1 MGRQP
6 RRAPEVVPNQERHR
20 PLSLQ
25 TTDFGHVTRDGRI
38 IQDGTYYRWSKKGD
52 EIGMKGLERKIK
64 RGRPF
69 GITCCR
75 LRLSRADSSCSFSCC
90 HLCVIFKIL
99 LCSSTLYLQLIPRL
113 IPRSYTREYTK
124 YTFGTRCNGEYTD
137 TLGSGAWEEA
147 GAMEGLW
154 VL

>member
-1 MGRQP
+1 MTSVKLSASKWGASP
-6 RRAPEVVPNQERHR
+6 AEPPEVVPNQERHR

-25 TTDFGHVTRDGRI
+25 TADFGHVTRDGRI
-38 IQDGTYYRWSKKGD
+38 IQDGTYYRWSEKGD

-90 HLCVIFKIL
+90 HLQNTSLFFNVVLTTNPTTDPTILYSRIYKIHVW
-99 LCSSTLYLQLIPRL
+99 Y
-113 IPRSYTREYTK
+113 
-124 YTFGTRCNGEYTD
+124 
-137 TLGSGAWEEA
+137 
-147 GAMEGLW
+147 
-154 VL
+154 